1 MGRGVSKRRLGTASE
16 EGRRGT
22 AKRRR
27 RARGTVNR
35 PVDEVLGIRALD
47 RGWLLNGGDDGR
59 MRDCRN
65 VSARRGEYRVEPQND
80 AVVVVNRRVVKIG
93 EIARMERV
101 RRRMPVANHLVVAIE
116 RVCFMNMLRWRERQD
131 RNGRSKQSRNRA
143 ERCHPYEM
151 LCHSPQGRN

>member
-1 MGRGVSKRRLGTASE
+1 
-16 EGRRGT
+16 
-22 AKRRR
+22 
-27 RARGTVNR
+27 
-35 PVDEVLGIRALD
+35 
-47 RGWLLNGGDDGR
+47 

-116 RVCFMNMLRWRERQD
+116 RFYFMNMLRWRERQD

-143 ERCHPYEM
+143 ERCHPYINAM
-151 LCHSPQGRN
+151 SLAPGSQLNIA